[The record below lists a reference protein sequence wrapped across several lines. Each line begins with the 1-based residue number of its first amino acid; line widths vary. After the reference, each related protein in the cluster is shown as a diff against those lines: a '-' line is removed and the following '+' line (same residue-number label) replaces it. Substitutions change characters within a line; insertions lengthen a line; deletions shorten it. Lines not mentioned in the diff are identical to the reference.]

1 METEHQIDRE
11 LAERASYPHKKSH
24 GKFIVLLVVVGVLLM
39 AGVAY
44 GLLKRQTHDRALAA
58 TADDEAVRAPVV
70 NVGRVRQ
77 SGAKSTIELPG
88 DLVARVET
96 PMYARVDGYLKSRP
110 VDIGDHV
117 KKGDLLVEID
127 TPDLDAQ
134 IAQSQ
139 ATLAQSKAT
148 LAQLNAALSVA
159 KANAKLARTTAERY
173 RILLQEESVAKQ
185 DYDNQAAA
193 AEVADANI
201 KQAEEN
207 IHAAEATIAANAANV
222 RRMQELK
229 IYTRL
234 VAPFDG
240 IVTYRSPQSDPGT
253 LISSGNTTQSRELIK
268 ISQIDTIRIFVNVP
282 QSYSTL
288 IHNGQTAELMVDEYP
303 GRTFPATVKGTTN
316 AVDPASRSLL
326 AVLLVN
332 NPKGELLP
340 GMYAKV
346 RFSLPHMISVLMLPA
361 DALVLKTD
369 GPHAAVVGADHK
381 VHFHKLTLG
390 RDFGAELEVT
400 SGLAEGDAVV
410 LNPTD
415 AIREGVVVETRESGV
430 KGSAK

>member
-11 LAERASYPHKKSH
+11 LTGRSPLPHKKSH
-24 GKFIVLLVVVGVLLM
+24 RKFIALLVVLGVVL
-39 AGVAY
+39 AVSIAFGVMR
-44 GLLKRQTHDRALAA
+44 RQTHDQALAA
-58 TADDEAVRAPVV
+58 SADDESARAPIV

-96 PMYARVDGYLKSRP
+96 PMYARVDGYLKQRP

-148 LAQLNAALSVA
+148 LQQLNAALLVA
-159 KANAKLARTTAERY
+159 KSNARLAATTAERY
-173 RILLQEESVAKQ
+173 RVLLEQQSVAKQ

-193 AEVADANI
+193 AEVAQANI
-201 KQAEEN
+201 QQAQEN
-207 IHAAEATIAANAANV
+207 INAAEATIAANAANV

-229 IYTRL
+229 VYTKL
-234 VAPFDG
+234 LAPFDG

-253 LISSGNTTQSRELIK
+253 LISAGNTTQSRELIK
-268 ISQIDTIRIFVNVP
+268 VSQIDTIRIFVNVP

-288 IHNGQTAELMVDEYP
+288 IHAGQKADLMVDEFP
-303 GRTFPATVKGTTN
+303 GRTFPATVRGTTN

-340 GMYAKV
+340 GMYSKV
-346 RFSLPHMISVLMLPA
+346 RFALPHMVSVMMLPA

-369 GPHAAVVGADHK
+369 GPQAAVVGSDHK
-381 VHFHKLTLG
+381 IYFHKLVLG
-390 RDFGAELEVT
+390 RDFGAELEVN
-400 SGLAEGDAVV
+400 SGLQEGDAVV

-415 AIREGVVVETRESGV
+415 AIREGVAVETKERA
-430 KGSAK
+430 AK

>member
-1 METEHQIDRE
+1 METEQQIDRE
-11 LAERASYPHKKSH
+11 LRALHTHKKSH
-24 GKFIVLLVVVGVLLM
+24 AKFIALLVVLGALLI
-39 AGVAY
+39 VSIAY
-44 GLLKRQTHDRALAA
+44 GVMVRQTHDRALAA
-58 TADDEAVRAPVV
+58 GAEDDSSRAPVV

-96 PMYARVDGYLKSRP
+96 PMYARVDGYLKYRP
-110 VDIGDHV
+110 VEIGDHV

-134 IAQSQ
+134 IAQAQ

-148 LAQLNAALSVA
+148 LQQLNAALLVA
-159 KANAKLARTTAERY
+159 KSNAKLAATTAERY
-173 RILLQEESVAKQ
+173 RILLAQESVAKQ

-193 AEVADANI
+193 SEVAQANI

-207 IHAAEATIAANAANV
+207 IHAAEATIVANAANV

-229 IYTRL
+229 IYAKL

-268 ISQIDTIRIFVNVP
+268 VSQIDTIRIFVNVP

-288 IHNGQTAELMVDEYP
+288 IHVGETADLIVDEYP
-303 GRTFPATVKGTTN
+303 GRTFPARVSSTTN
-316 AVDPASRSLL
+316 AVDPVSRSLL

-346 RFSLPHMISVLMLPA
+346 RFALPHMVSVTMLPA
-361 DALVLKTD
+361 DALVLKPD

-381 VHFHKLTLG
+381 VHFHKLVLG
-390 RDFGAELEVT
+390 RDFGAELEVN
-400 SGLAEGDAVV
+400 SGLEEGDAVV

-415 AIREGVVVETRESGV
+415 AIREGVTVEMKDRVG
-430 KGSAK
+430 K

>member
-11 LAERASYPHKKSH
+11 LTGRSPLPHKKSH
-24 GKFIVLLVVVGVLLM
+24 AKFITLLVVLGVVLAVSVAFGVLR
-39 AGVAY
+39 
-44 GLLKRQTHDRALAA
+44 RQTHDQALAA
-58 TADDEAVRAPVV
+58 SADDESARAPVV

-96 PMYARVDGYLKSRP
+96 PMYARVDGYLKQRP

-134 IAQSQ
+134 IAQTQ

-148 LAQLNAALSVA
+148 LQQLNAALLVA
-159 KANAKLARTTAERY
+159 KSNARLAATTAERY
-173 RILLQEESVAKQ
+173 RVLLEQQSVAKQ

-193 AEVADANI
+193 AEVAQANI
-201 KQAEEN
+201 QQAEEN
-207 IHAAEATIAANAANV
+207 IHAAEATINANAANV

-229 IYTRL
+229 VYTKL
-234 VAPFDG
+234 LAPFDG

-253 LISSGNTTQSRELIK
+253 LISAGNTTQSRELIK

-288 IHNGQTAELMVDEYP
+288 IHAGQTADLIVDEYP
-303 GRTFPATVKGTTN
+303 GRTFAATVRGTTN

-340 GMYAKV
+340 GMYSKV
-346 RFSLPHMISVLMLPA
+346 RFALPHMVSVMMLPA

-369 GPHAAVVGADHK
+369 GPQAAVVGSDHK
-381 VHFHKLTLG
+381 IHFHKLVLG
-390 RDFGAELEVT
+390 RDFGAEIEVN
-400 SGLAEGDAVV
+400 SGLEEGDAVV

-415 AIREGVVVETRESGV
+415 AIREGVVVETKERA
-430 KGSAK
+430 AK

>member
-11 LAERASYPHKKSH
+11 LASRAPLPHKKSH
-24 GKFIVLLVVVGVLLM
+24 GKFIALLVVLGVLLIAGIA
-39 AGVAY
+39 AGVMM
-44 GLLKRQTHDRALAA
+44 RQTHDRALAA
-58 TADDEAVRAPVV
+58 TAEDDADRAPMV
-70 NVGRVRQ
+70 NVGRVRP

-96 PMYARVDGYLKSRP
+96 PMYARVDGYLKQRP

-134 IAQSQ
+134 IAQTQ

-148 LAQLNAALSVA
+148 LQQLRAALLVA
-159 KANAKLARTTAERY
+159 KSNAKLAATTAERY
-173 RILLQEESVAKQ
+173 RILLQQESVAKQ
-185 DYDNQAAA
+185 DYDNQAAQ
-193 AEVADANI
+193 AEVAEANI

-207 IHAAEATIAANAANV
+207 IHAAESTIAANAANV
-222 RRMQELK
+222 RRMEELK
-229 IYTRL
+229 VYTRL
-234 VAPFDG
+234 LAPYDG

-253 LISSGNTTQSRELIK
+253 LISAGNTTQSRELIK
-268 ISQIDTIRIFVNVP
+268 VSQIDTIRIFVNVP

-288 IHNGQTAELMVDEYP
+288 IHAGQNADLMVDEYP
-303 GRTFPATVKGTTN
+303 GRTFPATVRGTTN
-316 AVDPASRSLL
+316 AVDPATRSLL

-346 RFSLPHMISVLMLPA
+346 RFALPHMVSVMMLPA

-369 GPHAAVVGADHK
+369 GPHAAVVGADRK
-381 VHFHKLTLG
+381 IHFHKLVLG
-390 RDFGAELEVT
+390 RDFGAEIEVN
-400 SGLAEGDAVV
+400 SGLEEGDAVV

-415 AIREGVVVETRESGV
+415 AIREGVMVEMKDRGG
-430 KGSAK
+430 K